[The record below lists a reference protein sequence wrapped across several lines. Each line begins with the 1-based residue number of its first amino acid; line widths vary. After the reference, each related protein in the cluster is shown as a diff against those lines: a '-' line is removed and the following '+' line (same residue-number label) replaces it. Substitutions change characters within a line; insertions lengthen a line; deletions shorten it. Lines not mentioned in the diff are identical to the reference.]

1 MGGGSKGGGTTVV
14 QQAPAP
20 QYNESMRSILQA
32 QIDLA
37 PQVYAQEAALQPKYQ
52 ALQSQMEAQAA
63 KAQLQTYRDIQPE
76 YSALEDAYTTA
87 TQRNQLKGLQERAP
101 EYLRAFKTAQGTA
114 GIDEAVK
121 GYAETTLADQMK
133 AGFKLNPDE
142 QRQLEQST
150 MAGFAARGTALGSQA
165 GLANVLNRY
174 QYVQGRQQN
183 ALAQATGIGQYLTA
197 QSAAPLTSFYQQP
210 MYANTAGG
218 NAIQNS
224 ALGQQQAGPQ
234 YFNPESEVGMGSI
247 YGAYN
252 SQMQY
257 AAGMAQAQ
265 AGQAQANASK
275 KAGMM
280 SGIGSAV
287 GGIGMGIGLAVF

>member
-1 MGGGSKGGGTTVV
+1 
-14 QQAPAP
+14 
-20 QYNESMRSILQA
+20 
-32 QIDLA
+32 
-37 PQVYAQEAALQPKYQ
+37 
-52 ALQSQMEAQAA
+52 MEAQSA
-63 KAQLQTYRDIQPE
+63 KAQLQTYRDLQPE

-87 TQRNQLKGLQERAP
+87 TQKNQLQGLRERAP
-101 EYLRAFKTAQGTA
+101 EYIQAFKQAQGTA
-114 GIDEAVK
+114 GIDQAIK
-121 GYAETTLADQMK
+121 GYAETTLADQMNS
-133 AGFKLNPDE
+133 GFKLNPEE

-150 MAGFAARGTALGSQA
+150 MAGFAARGTALGGQA

-183 ALAQATGIGQYLTA
+183 ALAQASGIGQYLTA

-210 MYANTAGG
+210 MYASTAGG

-224 ALGQQQAGPQ
+224 ALGQQQAGAQ

-252 SQMQY
+252 AQMQY
-257 AAGMAQAQ
+257 AAGMANAQ
-265 AGQAQANASK
+265 AGQAQASAAK

-287 GGIGMGIGLAVF
+287 GGIGMGVGLAVF

>member
-1 MGGGSKGGGTTVV
+1 MGGGSKGGGSAPAP
-14 QQAPAP
+14 APAP

-37 PQVYAQEAALQPKYQ
+37 PQVYQREAELQPKYQ
-52 ALQSQMEAQAA
+52 ALQGQIQAQAA
-63 KAQLQTYRDIQPE
+63 KDQLALYQQLQPE
-76 YSALEDAYTTA
+76 YSNLEDAYTTA
-87 TQRNQLKGLQERAP
+87 TQQNQLRGLRERAP
-101 EYLRAFKTAQGTA
+101 EYIEQFKQAQGTA
-114 GIDEAVK
+114 GIDAAVK

-133 AGFKLNPDE
+133 AGFKLNPEE

-150 MAGFAARGTALGSQA
+150 MAGFAARGTSLGNQA

-183 ALAQATGIGQYLTA
+183 ALAQATGIGSYLNQ
-197 QSAAPLTSFYQQP
+197 QSGGALASFYQQP
-210 MYANTAGG
+210 MYASTAGG
-218 NAIQNS
+218 STVGNS
-224 ALGQQQAGPQ
+224 LAAQQQAGAQ

-257 AAGMAQAQ
+257 QAGMAQAA
-265 AGQAQANASK
+265 AGQAQASASK

-287 GGIGMGIGLAVF
+287 GGIGMGVGLAVF